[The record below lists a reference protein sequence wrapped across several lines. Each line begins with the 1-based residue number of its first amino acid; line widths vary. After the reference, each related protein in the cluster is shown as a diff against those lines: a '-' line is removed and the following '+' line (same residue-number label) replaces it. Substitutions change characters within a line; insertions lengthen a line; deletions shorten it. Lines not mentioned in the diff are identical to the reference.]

1 LALIY
6 LSGAFIAGIFLGS
19 RFALPFAPIFAG
31 LVPLPLLFFFPHR
44 RKLIII
50 AAVCLIAFFGGALC
64 YQASQPPEDGSHI
77 KFYNGQAVEI
87 EGMVSADPEVRDS
100 STHIRL
106 SVSGI
111 NLGGEGEE
119 DWQELSGD
127 VLLFVPRYP
136 EYEYGDV
143 LRVTGELESPTQL
156 GDFDYQGYLEHQG
169 IYATMYFY
177 KSEGI
182 ELLETGRGVKPLEW
196 IYSLRKSL
204 AESIA
209 GAMPEPQAA
218 LTQGMLLGIRYNI
231 PDDIKYEFAQTGTAH
246 LLAISGLHLSIVA
259 GILLSI
265 GIWLFGKKRF
275 IYIWLALGIIW
286 LYAILTGLHPPIVR
300 GAIMASLFLSAE
312 LLGRQRT
319 AATSLAF
326 AAAVMVG
333 IDPEI
338 LFDAAFQLSV
348 LAMAG
353 LIFITPPL
361 REWGQRLVGAALGE
375 KGLAVSL
382 ASIVSDGFSV
392 TLAATIAVWPLIAHY
407 FGVVSLVGPLVT
419 FLALPALPAIII
431 SGAAAGLVGLAFV
444 PLAQGIGWIAW
455 LFNSYLLFIVGGFA
469 TLPISSVEV
478 GSVSPAFIAVYYCV
492 LVIIVWLVRGRGDK
506 AKHWLRTGAS
516 RSSRLIYRLPWRW
529 VIPPLVILA
538 ALVSAAA
545 ITLPDNELHVSFL
558 DIGQGDAILIQRGS
572 QQVLIDGGPSPQ
584 TLMGELSDRMPFW
597 DRTIELVVLTH
608 PDDDHISGLVEVLE
622 RYRVEQV
629 LYPDLEA
636 LDDFNDPLS
645 LYQRWEELI
654 EEKGIACT
662 AARAGEEIELGGGV
676 TMTVLNPPATLLEGT
691 DSDVNNNSA
700 VLRLGLGRVSFLF
713 TGDIMWE
720 AEFGLIARG
729 AGLSST
735 VLKVAHHGSNTST
748 TADFLA
754 AVSPCAVVISAGK
767 GNPYGHPRDEVLER
781 LEANPD
787 IGNIFRTDEQGTIEF
802 ITDGERLW
810 VRVGK
815 E

>member
-754 AVSPCAVVISAGK
+754 AVSPCAAVISAGK